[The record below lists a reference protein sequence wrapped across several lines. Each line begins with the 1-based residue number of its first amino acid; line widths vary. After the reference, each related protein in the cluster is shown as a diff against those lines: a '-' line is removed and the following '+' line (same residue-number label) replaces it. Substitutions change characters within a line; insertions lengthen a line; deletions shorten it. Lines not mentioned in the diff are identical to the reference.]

1 MIQREAQ
8 TTAGMP
14 VAAAM
19 FTASVGA
26 LGAKGDERKKTV
38 FQIKKGI
45 QDTLNSK
52 EAYEESRDSWFRI
65 FRHRNQAER

>member
-1 MIQREAQ
+1 MRIARASIPSAVMIQREAQ

-38 FQIKKGI
+38 FR
-45 QDTLNSK
+45 
-52 EAYEESRDSWFRI
+52 SRRAFRT
-65 FRHRNQAER
+65 H